1 MNKYSFDLPYD
12 YTQYAS
18 VKGFVYA
25 NSEDEAREKA
35 RHSENWFDEEFEDSD
50 DSGDS
55 YYNYD
60 SLEVELD
67 TADVTHAP
75 ISTMA
80 TSNNNPYP
88 DYFLA
93 ELYLV

>member
-18 VKGFVYA
+18 VRGYVYA
-25 NSEDEAREKA
+25 NSEDEAAEKA
-35 RHSENWFDEEFEDSD
+35 KHHENWFDEEYDDSD
-50 DSGDS
+50 NTGDS

-60 SLEVELD
+60 EIEIELESENV
-67 TADVTHAP
+67 AQIP
-75 ISTMA
+75 ISAMITN
-80 TSNNNPYP
+80 SSNPYP

-93 ELYLV
+93 ELLLL

>member
-12 YTQYAS
+12 YTQYAN
-18 VKGFVYA
+18 VRGFVYA
-25 NSEDEAREKA
+25 NTEDEAREKA
-35 RHSENWFDEEFEDSD
+35 RHHENWFDEEFEDSD

-60 SLEVELD
+60 ALEIELD
-67 TADVTHAP
+67 TANVSHAP

-80 TSNNNPYP
+80 ASNYNRYP

-93 ELYLV
+93 ELHLV

>member
-12 YTQYAS
+12 YTKYAN
-18 VKGFVYA
+18 VRGFVYA
-25 NSEDEAREKA
+25 NSEEEAREKA
-35 RHSENWFDEEFEDSD
+35 KRHENWYDEEFEDSD

-60 SLEVELD
+60 ALEIELE
-67 TADVTHAP
+67 TENVTHVP
-75 ISTMA
+75 ISSLIA
-80 TSNNNPYP
+80 SESNPYP

-93 ELYLV
+93 ELHLV

>member
-12 YTQYAS
+12 YTQYAN
-18 VKGFVYA
+18 VRGFVYA

-35 RHSENWFDEEFEDSD
+35 RQHENWFDEEFEDFD

-60 SLEVELD
+60 ALEVELD
-67 TADVTHAP
+67 TENVTHAP
-75 ISTMA
+75 ISIMA
-80 TSNNNPYP
+80 AANYNPHP
-88 DYFLA
+88 EYFLA
-93 ELYLV
+93 ELHLV

>member
-1 MNKYSFDLPYD
+1 MNRYTFDLPYD

-18 VKGFVYA
+18 VRGFVYA
-25 NSEDEAREKA
+25 NSESEALEKA
-35 RHSENWFDEEFEDSD
+35 RHSENWVEEEFEDSD

-55 YYNYD
+55 YYNYEE
-60 SLEVELD
+60 LEIELD
-67 TADVTHAP
+67 TANVTYAP
-75 ISTMA
+75 TSTMA
-80 TSNNNPYP
+80 TTNNNPYP